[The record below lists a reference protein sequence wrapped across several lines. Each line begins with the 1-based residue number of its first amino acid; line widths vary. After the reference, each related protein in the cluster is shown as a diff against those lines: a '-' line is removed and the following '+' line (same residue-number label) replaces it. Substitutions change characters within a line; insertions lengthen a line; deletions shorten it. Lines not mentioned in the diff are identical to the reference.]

1 MSLSRKNKIGSVAEL
16 LTGRF
21 AKKRLEKTRG
31 QKPTKL
37 LLDQLEERQLLSLT
51 VGTTDNI
58 LVNDGWQDVRGE
70 IAVDSNDAG
79 DMIVAWTGAD
89 RLANPDYDPT
99 DPESSPYLLDENGNY
114 VEDLNI
120 YGRYLTD
127 EVQIITLPQEVVPG
141 STLADGTKVESG
153 TFELVYNAYETQRFS
168 IYKSSFAQNAGEDV
182 YPTTNSLSCF
192 NLGFYAEG
200 ELTWILFKYDS
211 ALLPSDNAANLQEAI
226 RAIPGGEYTQTTVT
240 AVSETDFDITFYGGD
255 GVDFA
260 GQNISDVKVRN
271 DFYADLNGILE
282 KVKAT
287 DFDASDLR
295 SCSSFQKLILRD
307 VFGDNYLKTVEN
319 MTTTQGKKAVVK
331 ALQTELDAQADELA
345 SGVVTTVDQVQNI
358 TTYSSKTGA
367 ALGITVD
374 SDPWVTA
381 KNIQNAFNAVSNP
394 TLYAPVTRGYIYD
407 EATHTYT
414 YAEEPSRAYSSDQT
428 YGTMQAAIKAIEV
441 KVVPVAGTTN
451 QFQVTFTGANGLQ
464 NEDALIVS
472 SAEYVTKTKEVDPVT
487 GKSKAVYN
495 YVDVIA
501 QDSRTGEYGHVSDKN
516 YSPVAT
522 TVKESSSIFR
532 VNASEVAEF
541 VVDSDGDVVYDR
553 EGTLATNGTGR
564 TNQMKPDVAMSADGT
579 FVVVWESEN
588 ADAKQP
594 YNKSDIMA
602 RRFVVQG
609 YAEEGTEQYEK
620 MSFYTNGAEDG
631 FVGYVPPAETAFSTD
646 PVADPYVLDS
656 TATKVQCVA
665 PVANEFVVNAEKNGR
680 QTDPTIGADKD
691 GAFIVAWTSEAQDA
705 SYFGGVYARQ
715 YNALAQP
722 VTGDITLASSQ
733 IGTNYYGPADAAMSD
748 DGYAVVAWNYNTS
761 ATGAT
766 TLYHSILEP
775 QSAKFIVDHE
785 VVAEG
790 GYGASV
796 SFAYSLLD
804 EKNGD
809 YSARFGIAYSLQEGA
824 AADNDDDNADAANA
838 VLDETLANL
847 PNVNYASA
855 VYEITGN
862 VLEEE
867 EAPTVENDN
876 NNDNDADDEEDDT
889 NVSDEVIHV
898 GTRETSLFTAALVA
912 ENTTD
917 MPGNQGNPSIG
928 LDADGDVFIAFQ
940 GSNALDIQSM
950 TNAFTELDY
959 LGYAADSEELAIR
972 LSWSDFDK
980 ANLVYVG
987 KKIGYGDD
995 KFAYEDKN
1003 EDLAQ
1008 YVKLALGWGYDEYGD
1023 LVEFGVEPVYA
1034 VRNVDC
1040 VDVDA
1045 YERRFLAVAQK
1056 EGATAE
1062 QLTRLY
1068 AVLETLLSPLRN
1080 NGNDVSLQVY
1090 GQKYYGSATTDEA
1103 SDFGVVSNLRNGSNA
1118 CFYLAFPNR
1127 YVASA
1132 TTSLVIGRQDNAENN
1147 EPLNAE
1153 TIAIDLSGQYDAD
1166 FGFVTDP
1173 LAAAQ
1178 AVADALNASTL
1189 ANGDAAFIVRYVPLS
1204 EVEFYKGTLGE
1215 LDIFTESF
1223 EYSAT
1228 VTINDVEQQIQRSVD
1243 DYFVL
1248 QIVAQNT
1255 LHDAPLYIGYEDVL
1269 EPTTVTLLNQTI
1281 EDMNYGGAASLFVER
1296 NGSLGAA
1303 QTNPALT
1310 TTSNGD
1316 LTVAWGVRSDAD
1328 PRNAYNTYPNV
1339 GNPID
1344 AAFTHIYVRPF
1355 VESTDAAGPTV
1366 VNVSLPN
1373 GDKVQEGEMVTSAL
1387 RDVVVSFSEEMLTV
1401 GDGTN
1406 YYNRLHAVD
1415 NVANWT
1421 LLRDG
1426 VEVTGAIESVTFGMN
1441 ASQELAQNTVDEDG
1455 NPVAEI
1461 NDGVLANGTNR
1472 WEAVVT
1478 FAEGFELNDGNYTL
1492 VCSSMVQDIARNA
1505 IYSQGYAVDGSGA
1518 GFDGRDWSL
1527 DFSVVRLNQAL
1538 GFEYGD
1544 GFERDNFIP
1553 EDYIEYDPNADSHQ
1567 NGVYGPVVYTDYS
1580 ALRQVT
1586 RSSILNETSDYG
1598 PNTAQSVASN
1608 ANGDF
1613 VATWVETLE
1622 QIDEE
1627 TGNKTVTQTVWAK
1640 TYRALYILN
1649 AEGVREQVIDQS
1661 VENVVV
1667 KVYEATAEYEAT
1679 TNKKGET
1686 VYKLLSATANGEATE
1701 KFADPRQA
1709 SVAIDDRGEFVVVW
1723 DMITDGEEADGSRD
1737 VYMAKYAFNGG
1748 QMKLNGKAEA
1758 LRVNVETD
1766 KDQQYASVAMDADG
1780 DVVVVWESY
1789 GQDGSGWGVYG
1800 RRFMTNGS
1808 SFGYANTIQTLSFS
1822 DSIEVQGDVLTL
1834 TGEVDDKA
1842 FEIQVELSVEMKT
1855 NAERIKNALLSVGC
1869 FEEKDLEVAV
1879 SGAGEISIEFKG
1891 DYTATYVDLLEAEWT
1906 REGKTD
1912 RNLVCNV
1919 EMRQLGATGEEFE
1932 VNETTENNQR
1942 FASIAMERDGGF
1954 VVSWTS
1960 WGQDG
1965 DSATE
1970 SNIYAR
1976 KFASNHVISNSVG
1989 SVEDMTIAADGTSK
2003 VISTDDIDS
2012 HEVYGGGVYDS
2023 VCMITVGGDATD
2035 AGTGTGTDDNEVD
2048 AEALGSGSLLTT
2060 GMHILTAAHVVT
2072 GDDGTPIDPNET
2084 QILVT
2089 FHTAN
2094 GTVSIPVAEVYVH
2107 ETYDGETGG
2116 AGVDL
2121 AILQLATAAPR
2132 ELEGYELYAGSDEIG
2147 QTVTFVGYGTYGEAD
2162 DDDDEIGNRGIGVK
2176 HQGQNVYEL
2185 DGANFQ
2191 DSENPNVLVYDFDD
2205 GTAAN
2210 DYLGNYYGIYNR
2222 GLGDDEAI
2230 TAPGDSGGPTF
2241 INGQIAGVCSW
2252 GTDFDGDSS
2261 FGPGNYQ
2268 VDVRVSAYVD
2278 WVNEIILGGLGSEFL
2293 VNTDL
2298 TVTVATDDDDTT
2310 TDTDDDETLTTLD
2323 DAWTRGNQIW
2333 SSVAMDANGNF
2344 VVTWTGY
2351 NQDGNG
2357 DSLTGASNNGLGGV
2371 FGQVFASDPKNSLTY
2386 GGGVFQVNEYTA
2398 YDQIHSQVAMAS
2410 NGDFVVVY
2418 ESYQDPSNDENSD
2431 VADNYGI
2438 YARRYEVVE
2447 GEPIEVDLGTTTG
2460 GTTTGGTTGNDTND
2474 TETEPVEVTP
2484 LTQSAIGSE
2493 FRVTRDD
2500 YYEYDKDQLGG
2511 SVAVDANGDMV
2522 FVWTDL
2528 SEPRENVEAV
2538 VRMRAL
2544 TLPEDDIPPY
2554 VVRANA
2560 AYQNAAGEEL
2570 QVSLYNNNV
2579 TFASGY
2585 APTALVYSFSEYMYS
2600 AQMNLDVKDDAFDA
2614 DALYAYSDAKSREL
2628 DSIKSVLNL
2637 GNWSMTHNGK
2647 KIENDYIADI
2657 VYGYNASTLVED
2669 YVRNLEAE
2677 TGETYYVS
2685 SSETRTN
2692 SYELVIIFRKPLPDG
2707 SYAVTLSDK
2716 VADAFANRLDGD
2728 YDGESGGS
2736 FTVRFNVGV
2745 ATSEDGEQDRVPTTD
2760 MEAYV
2765 GALGGNGVPVVV
2777 SNQDGFIIV
2786 TESQTLYEIG
2796 STGDND
2802 NNNNNNNNNNNGTD
2816 DETTESYGYYETVT
2830 IDGTVYRIQSDIV
2843 MRRFNADGST
2853 NGVETRVNTYST
2865 GNQIH
2870 PDVALTESGSYVV
2883 AWVGESDDALNGV
2896 SARFYPGGA
2905 AQAKQVQIAG
2915 RKGIRCWNVDVQINE
2930 ATGLALITWIQGDTT
2945 TDGADKVCGV
2955 YYDVNGEQKSEIF
2968 TVAENGERS
2977 IESFDVESAMV
2988 DGKLQYVVAW
2998 TVADPVTL
3006 SREIYQRSFVAT
3018 YAGGEY
3024 SVKFGQR
3031 SRVNETTANGQYEPQ
3046 IAIVDEGPDAG
3057 KYYVVWVSDQNDAPG
3072 AGTGADIY
3080 ARAYNADGSSARFLG
3095 TKGEARVNTTTAH
3108 RQYQPSVD
3116 ANEYGVV
3123 FAWTSFDAEEYNY
3136 DPDLREDRRDDGICA
3151 RVFNNA
3157 GQPVNVANERLALG
3171 AVVGANEGEFVV
3183 NSTAAGYQGAPDVA
3197 MFDWETIDGV
3207 LAPKFVVAWHGPNLN
3222 AGEAIEDE
3230 EGTTNDDN
3238 NNNNNNNNNNDDN
3251 EDEGEGYVGPYSTF
3265 YKLISAGGSVSETG
3279 DATIVSS
3286 KAERFTANA
3295 ANESGSNGFYRPVD
3309 SGELVAAAGSVA
3321 STKLNLTGTTGDDEI
3336 VVETNAS
3343 GVATIK
3349 INGKK
3354 QNVPTGTTAI
3364 VIDGLGGNDSIVYK
3378 SAASNAVKVDATNGT
3393 VRVNGAISILAT
3405 NVEAA
3410 NLDGVGAL
3418 EISATAGGDYVE
3430 LSANSAKATAAN
3442 GFELTAKNFASVS
3455 AIGGGNASAALIG
3468 TDGDDVVSATATTV
3482 ATNGVEL
3489 KNFAN
3494 VRIDGGAGNDVA
3506 TIEGATALNASETA
3520 VVASTAK
3527 STFVAFGFETVEA
3540 KGVGVATANV
3550 YGSRGDDA
3558 VLADA
3563 TTTEM
3568 VYATGAILKTSG
3580 FNTTNVFGN
3589 GGADRASLFAG
3600 SGTNT
3605 FDGRANQATLA
3616 NGSFARRL
3624 NGFSNVAVFGSEEGK
3639 LVANLYDS
3647 FGDDAF
3653 VLAQDSATMDVDGAN
3668 LYSILAVDQVK
3679 VKREVGRGDDSIEE
3693 AETLDYLFST
3703 ENWDF

>member
-1 MSLSRKNKIGSVAEL
+1 
-16 LTGRF
+16 
-21 AKKRLEKTRG
+21 
-31 QKPTKL
+31 
-37 LLDQLEERQLLSLT
+37 
-51 VGTTDNI
+51 
-58 LVNDGWQDVRGE
+58 VNDGWQDVRGE
-70 IAVDSNDAG
+70 IAVDSNNAG

-89 RLANPDYDPT
+89 RLANPDYDAT
-99 DPESSPYLLDENGNY
+99 DPESSPYLLDKDGNY

-127 EVQIITLPQEVVPG
+127 EVQIITLPQEIVPG

-168 IYKSSFAQNAGEDV
+168 IYKSSFVQGGEEDV

-240 AVSETDFDITFYGGD
+240 AVSETDFDITFYGGKN
-255 GVDFA
+255 VDFA

-271 DFYADLNGILE
+271 DFYNDLNGILE

-287 DFDASDLR
+287 DFDPSDLR
-295 SCSSFQKLILRD
+295 ACTSFQKLILKD
-307 VFGDNYLKTVEN
+307 VFGDNYQKTVEN
-319 MTTTQGKKAVVK
+319 MMTTQGKKAVVK

-358 TTYSSKTGA
+358 TTYSKKTGA
-367 ALGITVD
+367 ALGINVEA
-374 SDPWVTA
+374 DPWKTA
-381 KNIQNAFNAVSNP
+381 QNIQDAFNAVSSA

-414 YAEEPSRAYSSDQT
+414 YTEEPSRAYSSDQS
-428 YGTMQAAIKAIEV
+428 YGTMQAPIKAIDV
-441 KVVPVAGTTN
+441 KVVPVPGTTN
-451 QFQVTFTGANGLQ
+451 QFQVTFAGLQ

-472 SAEYVTKTKEVDPVT
+472 SAEYVTKTKKVDPVT
-487 GKSKAVYN
+487 GKTQAVYN

-501 QDSRTGEYGHVSDKN
+501 QDSRTGEYGHVSDKT

-522 TVKESSSIFR
+522 TVKESSSVFR
-532 VNASEVAEF
+532 VNAAEVADF

-553 EGTLATNGTGR
+553 EGTLAINGTGR

-609 YAEEGTEQYEK
+609 YAEEGSEQYEK
-620 MSFYTNGAEDG
+620 ISFYTNGAENG

-646 PVADPYVLDS
+646 PVADPYALDS

-665 PVANEFVVNAEKNGR
+665 PVANEFVVNAETNGR
-680 QTDPTIGADKD
+680 QTDPTIGADRD
-691 GAFIVAWTSEAQDA
+691 GAFVVAWTTEAQEA
-705 SYFGGVYARQ
+705 SYYGGVYARQ

-733 IGTNYYGPADAAMSD
+733 IGTNFYGPADAAMSD
-748 DGYAVVAWNYNTS
+748 DGFAVVAWGYNDWNDK
-761 ATGAT
+761 TGAS

-775 QSAKFIVDHE
+775 QSAKFVVDHE

-790 GYGASV
+790 AYGASV
-796 SFAYSLLD
+796 AFAYSVVD
-804 EKNGD
+804 EKTGD
-809 YSARFGIAYSLQEGA
+809 YAARFGIAYNVQGGV
-824 AADNDDDNADAANA
+824 DTGDDDDDAAAANA
-838 VLDETLANL
+838 LLDETLAGL
-847 PNVNYASA
+847 PSVRCESA

-862 VLEEE
+862 ILEEE
-867 EAPTVENDN
+867 EAPTVDDNNDN
-876 NNDNDADDEEDDT
+876 NNNEEDEEDDT

-898 GTRETSLFTAALVA
+898 GARETSSFTSALVA
-912 ENTTD
+912 QNFQAEAAGD
-917 MPGNQGNPSIG
+917 RGNPSIA
-928 LDADGDVFIAFQ
+928 LDADGDVFIAYQ
-940 GSNALDIQSM
+940 GFLGLMDIQSNLEGISPLAYEGH
-950 TNAFTELDY
+950 T
-959 LGYAADSEELAIR
+959 ADSEELAIR

-980 ANLVYVG
+980 ANLVYVN
-987 KKIGYGDD
+987 KEISYGDG
-995 KFAYEDKN
+995 KIAYEDKN

-1023 LVEFGVEPVYA
+1023 LVEFGAEPVYT

-1056 EGATAE
+1056 EGANAE
-1062 QLTRLY
+1062 QLTRLH
-1068 AVLETLLSPLRN
+1068 AVLEALLSPLRN
-1080 NGNDVSLQVY
+1080 NGNDIYLQVY
-1090 GQKYYGSATTDEA
+1090 SQKYYPGVDQTTEQGDV
-1103 SDFGVVSNLRNGSNA
+1103 GVVSNLRDGSNA

-1127 YVASA
+1127 FVASA
-1132 TTSLVIGRQDNAENN
+1132 TTNLVIGRQDNAENN

-1189 ANGDAAFIVRYVPLS
+1189 AGNSQASFAVRYVPLS

-1248 QIVAQNT
+1248 QIVAQHE
-1255 LHDAPLYIGYEDVL
+1255 LHDTPLYIGYEDVL

-1281 EDMNYGGAASLFVER
+1281 EDMNYGAAASLFVER
-1296 NGSLGAA
+1296 NGSLGTA

-1310 TTSNGD
+1310 STSNGD

-1355 VESTDAAGPTV
+1355 VESTDNAGPTV

-1373 GDKVQEGEMVTSAL
+1373 GDKVQESEMVTSAL
-1387 RDVVVSFSEEMLTV
+1387 RDVVVSFSEEMLTM

-1415 NVANWT
+1415 NVSNWT

-1426 VEVTGAIESVTFGMN
+1426 VEVTGAIESVSFGMN
-1441 ASQELAQNTVDEDG
+1441 ASQTLAQNTVDEDG
-1455 NPVAEI
+1455 NPVEEI

-1492 VCSSMVQDIARNA
+1492 VCSSMVQDVAHNA

-1538 GFEYGD
+1538 GFEYGA

-1553 EDYIEYDPNADSHQ
+1553 EDYIEYDPNADSLQ
-1567 NGVYGPVVYTDYS
+1567 DGAYGPVVYTDYS

-1608 ANGDF
+1608 TNGDF

-1622 QIDEE
+1622 QVDEE

-1640 TYRALYILN
+1640 AYRALYVLN
-1649 AEGVREQVIDQS
+1649 ADGVREQIIDQS
-1661 VENVVV
+1661 EEGNYVVV
-1667 KVYEATAEYEAT
+1667 KVYEATAEYEAS

-1686 VYKLLSATANGEATE
+1686 VYELLSATANGEATE

-1723 DMITDGEEADGSRD
+1723 DMISDGEEADGSRD

-1748 QMKLNGKAEA
+1748 QMKLNGKAEP

-1800 RRFMTNGS
+1800 RRFMTNGLS
-1808 SFGYANTIQTLSFS
+1808 YGYANTIQTLNFN
-1822 DSIEVQGDVLTL
+1822 DSVEVQGDVLTL
-1834 TGEVDDKA
+1834 TGKVDDQA
-1842 FEIQVELSVEMKT
+1842 FEAVVQLSVEMKT
-1855 NAERIKNALLSVGC
+1855 NAERIKDALVGTG
-1869 FEEKDLEVAV
+1869 FFAEKDLDVVV

-1906 REGKTD
+1906 RGGKTERD
-1912 RNLVCNV
+1912 LICNV

-1942 FASIAMERDGGF
+1942 FASIAMERDGAF

-1965 DSATE
+1965 DSATQ

-2012 HEVYGGGVYDS
+2012 HEVYGGGIYDS

-2035 AGTGTGTDDNEVD
+2035 AGTGTGGTNGDNEVD

-2060 GMHILTAAHVVT
+2060 GMHVLTAAHVVT
-2072 GDDGTPIDPNET
+2072 GDDGTAIDPNET
-2084 QILVT
+2084 QIFVT

-2107 ETYDGETGG
+2107 ETWDGEAGG

-2132 ELEGYELYAGSDEIG
+2132 ELEGYELYTGSDEVG

-2162 DDDDEIGNRGIGVK
+2162 DDEDEIGNRGIGVK

-2252 GTDFDGDSS
+2252 GTDFDGDES

-2298 TVTVATDDDDTT
+2298 TVSVVAGEDDDANADE
-2310 TDTDDDETLTTLD
+2310 DDETLTTLD

-2333 SSVAMDANGNF
+2333 SSVAMDSKGNF
-2344 VVTWTGY
+2344 VITWTGY

-2357 DSLTGASNNGLGGV
+2357 DALTGGSNNGLGGV
-2371 FGQVFASDPKNSLTY
+2371 FGQVFASDPENSLTY

-2438 YARRYEVVE
+2438 YARRYELVE
-2447 GEPIEVDLGTTTG
+2447 GEPIEVEIGTTNG
-2460 GTTTGGTTGNDTND
+2460 GTTNDDNNDND
-2474 TETEPVEVTP
+2474 TETEPVEITP
-2484 LTQSAIGSE
+2484 LNEKAIGSE

-2500 YYEYDKDQLGG
+2500 YYEFDKDQLGG

-2585 APTALVYSFSEYMYS
+2585 APTALVYSFSEYMYT
-2600 AQMNLDVKDDAFDA
+2600 AQMNSAIKNDAFDA
-2614 DALYAYSDAKSREL
+2614 DDLYAYSDAKSREL

-2637 GNWSMTHNGK
+2637 GKWSMTHNGK
-2647 KIENDYIADI
+2647 KVDSEYIADI

-2677 TGETYYVS
+2677 TGEKYYVS

-2692 SYELVIIFRKPLPDG
+2692 SYELVIIFSKPLPDG
-2707 SYAVTLSDK
+2707 SYAVTLSEE
-2716 VADAFANRLDGD
+2716 VTDAFGNGLDGD
-2728 YDGESGGS
+2728 YDGESDGA

-2745 ATSEDGEQDRVPTTD
+2745 AASDDDTERVPETD
-2760 MEAYV
+2760 MEAYL
-2765 GALGGNGVPVVV
+2765 GALGGNGDPVVV

-2786 TESQTLYEIG
+2786 TESQVLYELG
-2796 STGDND
+2796 TGTG
-2802 NNNNNNNNNNNGTD
+2802 NNNNNNNN
-2816 DETTESYGYYETVT
+2816 
-2830 IDGTVYRIQSDIV
+2830 
-2843 MRRFNADGST
+2843 
-2853 NGVETRVNTYST
+2853 
-2865 GNQIH
+2865 
-2870 PDVALTESGSYVV
+2870 
-2883 AWVGESDDALNGV
+2883 
-2896 SARFYPGGA
+2896 
-2905 AQAKQVQIAG
+2905 
-2915 RKGIRCWNVDVQINE
+2915 
-2930 ATGLALITWIQGDTT
+2930 
-2945 TDGADKVCGV
+2945 
-2955 YYDVNGEQKSEIF
+2955 
-2968 TVAENGERS
+2968 
-2977 IESFDVESAMV
+2977 
-2988 DGKLQYVVAW
+2988 
-2998 TVADPVTL
+2998 
-3006 SREIYQRSFVAT
+3006 
-3018 YAGGEY
+3018 
-3024 SVKFGQR
+3024 
-3031 SRVNETTANGQYEPQ
+3031 
-3046 IAIVDEGPDAG
+3046 
-3057 KYYVVWVSDQNDAPG
+3057 
-3072 AGTGADIY
+3072 
-3080 ARAYNADGSSARFLG
+3080 
-3095 TKGEARVNTTTAH
+3095 
-3108 RQYQPSVD
+3108 
-3116 ANEYGVV
+3116 
-3123 FAWTSFDAEEYNY
+3123 
-3136 DPDLREDRRDDGICA
+3136 
-3151 RVFNNA
+3151 
-3157 GQPVNVANERLALG
+3157 
-3171 AVVGANEGEFVV
+3171 
-3183 NSTAAGYQGAPDVA
+3183 
-3197 MFDWETIDGV
+3197 
-3207 LAPKFVVAWHGPNLN
+3207 
-3222 AGEAIEDE
+3222 
-3230 EGTTNDDN
+3230 
-3238 NNNNNNNNNNDDN
+3238 
-3251 EDEGEGYVGPYSTF
+3251 
-3265 YKLISAGGSVSETG
+3265 
-3279 DATIVSS
+3279 
-3286 KAERFTANA
+3286 
-3295 ANESGSNGFYRPVD
+3295 
-3309 SGELVAAAGSVA
+3309 
-3321 STKLNLTGTTGDDEI
+3321 
-3336 VVETNAS
+3336 
-3343 GVATIK
+3343 
-3349 INGKK
+3349 
-3354 QNVPTGTTAI
+3354 
-3364 VIDGLGGNDSIVYK
+3364 
-3378 SAASNAVKVDATNGT
+3378 
-3393 VRVNGAISILAT
+3393 
-3405 NVEAA
+3405 
-3410 NLDGVGAL
+3410 
-3418 EISATAGGDYVE
+3418 
-3430 LSANSAKATAAN
+3430 
-3442 GFELTAKNFASVS
+3442 
-3455 AIGGGNASAALIG
+3455 
-3468 TDGDDVVSATATTV
+3468 
-3482 ATNGVEL
+3482 
-3489 KNFAN
+3489 
-3494 VRIDGGAGNDVA
+3494 
-3506 TIEGATALNASETA
+3506 
-3520 VVASTAK
+3520 
-3527 STFVAFGFETVEA
+3527 
-3540 KGVGVATANV
+3540 
-3550 YGSRGDDA
+3550 
-3558 VLADA
+3558 
-3563 TTTEM
+3563 
-3568 VYATGAILKTSG
+3568 
-3580 FNTTNVFGN
+3580 
-3589 GGADRASLFAG
+3589 
-3600 SGTNT
+3600 
-3605 FDGRANQATLA
+3605 
-3616 NGSFARRL
+3616 
-3624 NGFSNVAVFGSEEGK
+3624 
-3639 LVANLYDS
+3639 
-3647 FGDDAF
+3647 
-3653 VLAQDSATMDVDGAN
+3653 
-3668 LYSILAVDQVK
+3668 
-3679 VKREVGRGDDSIEE
+3679 
-3693 AETLDYLFST
+3693 
-3703 ENWDF
+3703 